1 LRVARSQG
9 PQTEVLQ
16 AVPSGSGQ
24 NREDRRGRR
33 AFPPW
38 RVKRKR
44 RMGAICFQSR
54 ARREPSAMTVQD
66 TANLGLLHRQFSV
79 RRPERVSGHSCFRLE
94 SRGHTQHEMGAS
106 IAVGRWRRNVRGRH
120 PAFHRSD
127 RCFRSRWTAKAF
139 TRNRSSRVFSY
150 FRDPSTRATQHC
162 GAAAGGTTSSSRS
175 PSSVSTGNPSAA
187 AGATRGFSCSGGP
200 FLLLRQESRI
210 S

>member
-1 LRVARSQG
+1 
-9 PQTEVLQ
+9 
-16 AVPSGSGQ
+16 
-24 NREDRRGRR
+24 
-33 AFPPW
+33 
-38 RVKRKR
+38 
-44 RMGAICFQSR
+44 MGTICFQAR
-54 ARREPSAMTVQD
+54 ARREPSAMTVED

-79 RRPERVSGHSCFRLE
+79 RRPERVSSHSSFRLE

-139 TRNRSSRVFSY
+139 TRNRGSRVFSY

-200 FLLLRQESRI
+200 SSCSGRNRGSAK
-210 S
+210 

>member
-1 LRVARSQG
+1 
-9 PQTEVLQ
+9 
-16 AVPSGSGQ
+16 
-24 NREDRRGRR
+24 
-33 AFPPW
+33 
-38 RVKRKR
+38 
-44 RMGAICFQSR
+44 MGAICFQAR

-79 RRPERVSGHSCFRLE
+79 RRPERVPGHSCLRLE

-139 TRNRSSRVFSY
+139 TRNQGSRVFSY